1 MLTSSPSQ
9 LLYIDKPNRCHK
21 VMLKVVKV
29 CLHNG
34 EKNLCH
40 SCSPDDGADRSIV
53 LPQAVQC
60 LGLTAMP
67 ENISLRT
74 VRQDIVQVNGAS
86 VSFEISPINR
96 PTERHDINGAF
107 TAENLGLSEH
117 TYPVKQLQEQY
128 HHLRGIPVQSI
139 DMVCPLV
146 LIGSDYAHLI
156 TATEPVLMGPPGGPL
171 AVHTRLGWALQG
183 PANLIQTQHAPP
195 FTVTCFE

>member
-1 MLTSSPSQ
+1 M
-9 LLYIDKPNRCHK
+9 
-21 VMLKVVKV
+21 
-29 CLHNG
+29 
-34 EKNLCH
+34 
-40 SCSPDDGADRSIV
+40 
-53 LPQAVQC
+53 LPQAAQC
-60 LGLTAMP
+60 LGLTATP

-96 PTERHDINGAF
+96 PTERHGINGAF

-117 TYPVKQLQEQY
+117 TYPVKQLQEQGT
-128 HHLRGIPVQSI
+128 RNTITGIPLQSI

-171 AVHTRLGWALQG
+171 AVHTRYTLVG
-183 PANLIQTQHAPP
+183 PSKGQPI
-195 FTVTCFE
+195 